1 MQGGCIQY
9 CNSRYK
15 TLREILMVFQN
26 GSNWNY
32 HIVINQLVEEFK
44 EQLECLGENTE
55 KILFKNYLKYY
66 KYYLKIL
73 FTVPIEKRG
82 IGKTIVNKIRFINS
96 VRFMTSFL

>member
-32 HIVINQLVEEFK
+32 HFVINQLVEEFK

-55 KILFKNYLKYY
+55 KILFKNYLKYH
-66 KYYLKIL
+66 KYYLKIS
-73 FTVPIEKRG
+73 FTVSIEKRG